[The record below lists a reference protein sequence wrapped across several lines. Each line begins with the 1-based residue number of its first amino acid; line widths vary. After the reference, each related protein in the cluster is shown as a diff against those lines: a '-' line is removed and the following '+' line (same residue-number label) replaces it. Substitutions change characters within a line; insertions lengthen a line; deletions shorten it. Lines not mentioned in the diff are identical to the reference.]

1 MILVSDTVCVCMYVH
16 CHSDTVWALHVRVW
30 AQTCVGTIVCGHNRV
45 RAQSCLGTIVSGHKR
60 VWAQSC
66 VAQSCGLNRVG
77 SIMYGPNRGGTI
89 RDSFHIV
96 RKISYSKLLTSST
109 FFRFLLYIHRL
120 NYLFHLS
127 FSHFGLFSLFE
138 LFSNISKRR
147 KNLQFHAE
155 KFIFISYHIFFT

>member
-1 MILVSDTVCVCMYVH
+1 MHIAKFISSSFVYDKII
-16 CHSDTVWALHVRVW
+16 ALFLTKNGEGMSHFS
-30 AQTCVGTIVCGHNRV
+30 QNFQI
-45 RAQSCLGTIVSGHKR
+45 
-60 VWAQSC
+60 
-66 VAQSCGLNRVG
+66 
-77 SIMYGPNRGGTI
+77 I

-138 LFSNISKRR
+138 LFSNISKSR

-155 KFIFISYHIFFT
+155 KFIFISYHIFLHSWHSLNGPCNFST